1 MLWELKYLINHPD
14 QETILFRK
22 FNLKQKKT
30 EQFLNYLTTGKK
42 KQFNYLKM
50 YMKGNTFFLTL
61 VWLRKQ
67 RTWVSDIGSNFE
79 NVKSMHVHLVLSS
92 HFKDEETE
100 FQRS

>member
-50 YMKGNTFFLTL
+50 YMKGNTFF
-61 VWLRKQ
+61 
-67 RTWVSDIGSNFE
+67 
-79 NVKSMHVHLVLSS
+79 
-92 HFKDEETE
+92 
-100 FQRS
+100 